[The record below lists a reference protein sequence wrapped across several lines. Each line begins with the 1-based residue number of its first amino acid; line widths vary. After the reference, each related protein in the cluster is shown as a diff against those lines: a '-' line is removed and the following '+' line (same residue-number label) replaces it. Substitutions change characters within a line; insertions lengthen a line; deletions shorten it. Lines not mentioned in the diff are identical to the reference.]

1 MDAPRRRC
9 LGLSGAYEKV
19 GVVERRRCV
28 VNRTRPHDHHE
39 PGIAALERG
48 RDRRPRVRYDIGGLL
63 AYRDF
68 FEKDRRRDERP
79 DLRDPEVVCPLE
91 HVSYRLVHV
100 VYAL

>member
-1 MDAPRRRC
+1 MQPQAI
-9 LGLSGAYEKV
+9 A
-19 GVVERRRCV
+19 GVFERGPGV
-28 VNRTRPHDHHE
+28 VNRARPYDYDE
-39 PGIAALERG
+39 PGIAALERV

-79 DLRDPEVVCPLE
+79 DLRDPEIVCPLE
-91 HVSYRLVHV
+91 HVPYRLVHV